1 MEMKDLL
8 KIEKLSKKDRVF
20 SALLAIGIIV
30 LILILLSNSGKREK
44 SKSKE
49 IKNVAEQAGKPEVI
63 VQKGYRKKPYM
74 SSSDKKDIT
83 IGMGRDNPFIP
94 PKSGSNEQGKYTS
107 GFRLEG
113 VTMDSEGKLMA
124 IINDEIIG
132 VGGIIGGGEV
142 ISIEKE
148 EVVIKKDDEEHI
160 LRLWSDRAL
169 Q

>member
-1 MEMKDLL
+1 
-8 KIEKLSKKDRVF
+8 
-20 SALLAIGIIV
+20 
-30 LILILLSNSGKREK
+30 
-44 SKSKE
+44 
-49 IKNVAEQAGKPEVI
+49 
-63 VQKGYRKKPYM
+63 
-74 SSSDKKDIT
+74 
-83 IGMGRDNPFIP
+83 
-94 PKSGSNEQGKYTS
+94 
-107 GFRLEG
+107 